1 MPTWLEYNRMLI
13 DSCWCV
19 IHIIL
24 NYSTYT
30 CSTVLFRPFSENG
43 RDSWI
48 WFCTRVKR
56 RPNAQ
61 EHQPLFG
68 EKDKALQ
75 CVIVW
80 VWSPSFS
87 QTPGE
92 ERAQLRMEQQQLSST
107 APVNTLAPDSMTIW
121 LYLLTEDQRYS
132 GLCFSLVLFQC
143 QMWTSAWGRWAQLS
157 IDTVLTIISY
167 RFRLYTR
174 HDHDRCVQGGEL
186 VVAGWCFFPCL

>member
-1 MPTWLEYNRMLI
+1 MGKCWMPTWLEYNGMLI

-19 IHIIL
+19 IHIIT
-24 NYSTYT
+24 NYSTT
-30 CSTVLFRPFSENG
+30 IQTFCSGLCRKTAGIVHGHDFF
-43 RDSWI
+43 
-48 WFCTRVKR
+48 TRVER

-75 CVIVW
+75 RVIVW

-107 APVNTLAPDSMTIW
+107 APVNTLVPDSMTIW
-121 LYLLTEDQRYS
+121 LCLLTEDQRYS
-132 GLCFSLVLFQC
+132 GLCFSKVGSFSMSNVNFCLGK
-143 QMWTSAWGRWAQLS
+143 MGS
-157 IDTVLTIISY
+157 IEYRHRIDYHIIS
-167 RFRLYTR
+167 L
-174 HDHDRCVQGGEL
+174 
-186 VVAGWCFFPCL
+186 

>member
-30 CSTVLFRPFSENG
+30 CSTVLFRPLSENG

-107 APVNTLAPDSMTIW
+107 APVNTFVPDSMTIW

-132 GLCFSLVLFQC
+132 GLCVSKVGSFSMSNVNFCLGK
-143 QMWTSAWGRWAQLS
+143 MGS
-157 IDTVLTIISY
+157 IEYRHRIDYHIIS
-167 RFRLYTR
+167 F
-174 HDHDRCVQGGEL
+174 
-186 VVAGWCFFPCL
+186 